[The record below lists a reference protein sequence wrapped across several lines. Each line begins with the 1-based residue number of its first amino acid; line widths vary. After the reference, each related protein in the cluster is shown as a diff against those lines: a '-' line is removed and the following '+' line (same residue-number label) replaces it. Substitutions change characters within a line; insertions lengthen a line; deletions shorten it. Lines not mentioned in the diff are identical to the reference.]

1 MKACAILVLPHR
13 FNIQALP
20 SKTPAR
26 IFVRLSRKFF
36 RNDEFVNETPAGFR
50 LGVAENFGE
59 FPIDLQDSVIC
70 VEQDDR
76 FWHSRKK
83 PVKHSRLENSFGHSA
98 RIYPVWRELLGRTHT
113 TNPASWNGFR
123 ECIKTEL
130 IKPRG

>member
-1 MKACAILVLPHR
+1 MNACAILVLPHR

-36 RNDEFVNETPAGFR
+36 RNDEFVNETPAGFL
-50 LGVAENFGE
+50 LGIAENLGE

-70 VEQDDR
+70 VKQDNR

-83 PVKHSRLENSFGHSA
+83 CAKNGLLANSLGDLA
-98 RIYPVWRELLGRTHT
+98 KVYPVLWELLSRTHSESPVSRPGLGERIL
-113 TNPASWNGFR
+113 NSVN
-123 ECIKTEL
+123 
-130 IKPRG
+130 

>member
-1 MKACAILVLPHR
+1 MNACAILVHPHR

-20 SKTPAR
+20 SKAPAR
-26 IFVRLSRKFF
+26 IFVRLSRNFF
-36 RNDEFVNETPAGFR
+36 RNDEFVNEAPAGFL

-83 PVKHSRLENSFGHSA
+83 PAKHSLLENSLGRRA
-98 RIYPVWRELLGRTHT
+98 RVYPVLWELLSRAH
-113 TNPASWNGFR
+113 
-123 ECIKTEL
+123 
-130 IKPRG
+130 

>member
-1 MKACAILVLPHR
+1 MNACAILVLPHR

-20 SKTPAR
+20 TKTPAR
-26 IFVRLSRKFF
+26 VFVRLSRKFF
-36 RNDEFVNETPAGFR
+36 RNDEFVNETPAGFL

-83 PVKHSRLENSFGHSA
+83 PAKHSLLENSFGHRA
-98 RIYPVWRELLGRTHT
+98 RVNPVLRELLCRTHT
-113 TNPASWNGFR
+113 ESPVS
-123 ECIKTEL
+123 
-130 IKPRG
+130 

>member
-1 MKACAILVLPHR
+1 MNACAVLVLPHR
-13 FNIQALP
+13 FNIHVLP

-36 RNDEFVNETPAGFR
+36 RNDEFVNETPAGLL

-76 FWHSRKK
+76 LWHSRKEHAK
-83 PVKHSRLENSFGHSA
+83 NGLLANSFGDRA
-98 RIYPVWRELLGRTHT
+98 RLYPVSREPLRRTHT
-113 TNPASWNGFR
+113 ANPASRHGFR
-123 ECIKTEL
+123 ERIKTEL